1 MSSDDVNL
9 KYGQLSTRALV
20 LFVLLSVVVL
30 YFAIDLLL
38 LLFAGVLF
46 AIFLR
51 TLAEWVSQYTRLSPR
66 WGLLVVVLVLVGLGV
81 GLARFTAPQ
90 LAEQVDQLTETV
102 PVAIEQMTERIE
114 EYAWGEWLV
123 RQVRSALQDF
133 GVGDNA
139 GGDGGGGRG
148 GRGAGGQAGGGG
160 PGAAGDDAGENGDQG
175 GGMGGSRVITT
186 AQTIVGMLT
195 SAIISA
201 VIVLFVGLYLAFDP
215 DTYRR
220 GVLRLVP
227 KRHRRRGAEVLGVV
241 GYTLQWWLFGQ
252 LIAMLVVGTVMGVG
266 LAVLGVPLA
275 LALGVLAG
283 LLEFIPTF
291 GPPLAFIPALLL
303 ALQQG
308 TDTALWVLGLYAV
321 LQTGE
326 AYMLTPLIQQRAVH
340 LPPVV
345 TIAAQVFLGTTL
357 GPLGLLVAVPLVAV
371 ILVLVKML
379 YVQDKLGDDVDVDGE
394 EEVAK
399 KTRRDPD
406 AVP

>member
-291 GPPLAFIPALLL
+291 GPILAFIPALLL
-303 ALQQG
+303 AFQQG

-326 AYMLTPLIQQRAVH
+326 AYLLTPLIQQRAVH
-340 LPPVV
+340 LPPVL

-379 YVQDKLGDDVDVDGE
+379 YVEDKLGDDLDVDGE